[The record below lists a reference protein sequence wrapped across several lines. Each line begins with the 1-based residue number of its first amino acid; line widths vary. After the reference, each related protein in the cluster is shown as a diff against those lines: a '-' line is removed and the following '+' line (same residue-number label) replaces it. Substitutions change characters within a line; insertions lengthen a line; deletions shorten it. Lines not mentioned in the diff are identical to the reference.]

1 MSLWIIFAVGQVT
14 GIVLFV
20 MFCLIALHLESF
32 LDYVELFIKRPSRL
46 AERIKRVEERNQELS
61 EDLWELQREFKKQKE
76 NSK

>member
-1 MSLWIIFAVGQVT
+1 MSLWIIFAIGQVT
-14 GIVLFV
+14 GMVLIITFY
-20 MFCLIALHLESF
+20 LIAFNLASF
-32 LDYVELFIKRPSRL
+32 LDYVELYIKRPSRL